1 MRLARRSELLLDAD
15 VQLLRSDPEPDPA
28 AGAERLGLLE
38 LLEPEQPAEEAA
50 RLRLA
55 AGRRGELDV
64 VDAVEHSREG

>member
-1 MRLARRSELLLDAD
+1 MLDAD
-15 VQLLRSDPEPDPA
+15 VQLLPSDTEPDPA

-38 LLEPEQPAEEAA
+38 LLEPEQSAEEAS

-55 AGRRGELDV
+55 AGRRSELDV